1 LDPYREPQFIPR
13 YRSLFGGLWTD
24 LSNALEIVQG
34 KLDLGSIDRKEAER
48 LRGFI
53 ENGYAVFPG
62 AIPRRHIRQLNEDIE
77 SIWACQRPD
86 AWVSCVENERSWV
99 RKIKPQDRESAGMQ
113 TKLLDLY
120 EYTESARRVMFN
132 DTIVKFL
139 QLIFERPVLAHQSLG
154 FYRGSKQPIHRDTA
168 FVRVSSPMELAAAWV
183 ALEDIEE
190 GSGELEYYPKSHLY
204 PDFLFEGKY
213 KWFPPGNQELDG
225 FYSDLNQ
232 RAREAGVEAIK
243 FRPKAGD
250 VFIWS
255 ADLAHGGS
263 DFHNDHLTRKS
274 LVVHY
279 CPSNV
284 DPMYYT
290 YNGRTEK
297 HLYKKGCYYT
307 AAPKT
312 LWRSGGLDD

>member
-1 LDPYREPQFIPR
+1 LDPYREPPFVPR
-13 YRSLFGGLWTD
+13 YRSQFGGLWTD
-24 LSNALEIVQG
+24 LNNALEIVQG
-34 KLDLGSIDRKEAER
+34 KLDLGIIDRKEAAE

-62 AIPRRHIRQLNEDIE
+62 AVPRRHLRRLNEDFE
-77 SIWACQRPD
+77 KVWSGQLPET
-86 AWVSCVENERSWV
+86 WVGCNEDGRSCT
-99 RKIKPQDRESAGMQ
+99 RKIQPRDRELPGLSVRI
-113 TKLLDLY
+113 LDQY
-120 EYTESARRVMFN
+120 ETTESVRVVAFN
-132 DTIVKFL
+132 DTIVRFL
-139 QLIFERPVLAHQSLG
+139 QLIFDRPVLAHQSLG

-168 FVRVSSPMELAAAWV
+168 FVRISSPMELAAAWV
-183 ALEDIEE
+183 ALEDVQE

-213 KWFPPGNQELDG
+213 KWLPPGNEEIG
-225 FYSDLNQ
+225 HFYSDLKEQ
-232 RAREAGVEAIK
+232 ARLAGTEAVK

-279 CPSNV
+279 CPLNV

-290 YNGRTEK
+290 YNGKTEK

-307 AAPKT
+307 AAPKAV
-312 LWRSGGLDD
+312 WRSGPAD